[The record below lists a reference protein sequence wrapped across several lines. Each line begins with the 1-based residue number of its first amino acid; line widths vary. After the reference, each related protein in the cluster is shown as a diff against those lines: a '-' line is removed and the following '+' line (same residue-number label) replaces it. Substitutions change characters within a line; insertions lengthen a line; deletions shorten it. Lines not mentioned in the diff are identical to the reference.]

1 MKPPPMSLEKD
12 GESIGIAGMAEVAER
27 ALEILDATEEEID
40 ATLVNELKESL
51 ATLKAKHDSKR

>member
-1 MKPPPMSLEKD
+1 
-12 GESIGIAGMAEVAER
+12 MAEVAER

>member
-1 MKPPPMSLEKD
+1 MKPPSMSLEIE

-51 ATLKAKHDSKR
+51 AALKAKHDSKR